1 MKFKLI
7 NPSDPYTIEGPD
19 LMIVAVAACLLGD
32 GKYALKGIDED
43 EEIKMPIFTL
53 SKSGALSKA
62 DDWFA
67 EKFSMTYEG
76 AAEYCIHKRGEELAK
91 VLESV
96 KLTSGRRSSMNNIGR
111 RAELMAGAVREAAK
125 VEA

>member
-1 MKFKLI
+1 MKFNLI
-7 NPSDPYTIEGPD
+7 NPSDPYTIEGAD

-32 GKYALKGIDED
+32 GKYGLDGIGED
-43 EEIKMPIFTL
+43 EGIKMPIFIL
-53 SKSGALSKA
+53 AKA

-67 EKFSMTYEG
+67 EKFSMNYEG

-96 KLTSGRRSSMNNIGR
+96 KLTSGRRSSLNNIGR